1 MANYFIADLH
11 LGHKNVLSFDNRPF
25 KDVDENDSVI
35 IANWNYAVG
44 IDDDIYILGDI
55 SWYNSTKTIEIMKTL
70 NGNKHLIKGNHD
82 GKLLK
87 NKQLRDQFV
96 EITDYKELDLGQGKG
111 IVLCHYPI
119 PCFKNHYYGWY
130 HLYAHVHSS
139 FEWNMME
146 RVKYEMTELYDKPC
160 LMFNVGAMIDYMN
173 FTPRTLD
180 EILKANDFRK
190 ENK

>member
-25 KDVDENDSVI
+25 KDIDENDSVI